1 MATNT
6 GNDESCNPIF
16 DDTMSLLSDE
26 VESLISLNKDHTL
39 QQPQTEN
46 IITSNSGVVYRLP
59 ANPLQFTSSKYEK
72 QYVLLYFIESLFFLF
87 HQFNHDFDRY
97 NKHAKQSNFRQGS
110 IPTLASSS
118 ASDISTSSLLSTTS
132 HHTSPQKTNDK
143 EINAV
148 SGSECIHASSSSH
161 HFYYY

>member
-1 MATNT
+1 MSTLMMATNT

-59 ANPLQFTSSKYEK
+59 ANPVQFTSSKYEK
-72 QYVLLYFIESLFFLF
+72 QYVLLYFIESLFFFFINLIMTLIDITNM
-87 HQFNHDFDRY
+87 QSKTILDRVPY
-97 NKHAKQSNFRQGS
+97 QH
-110 IPTLASSS
+110 
-118 ASDISTSSLLSTTS
+118 
-132 HHTSPQKTNDK
+132 
-143 EINAV
+143 
-148 SGSECIHASSSSH
+148 
-161 HFYYY
+161 